1 VTARPR
7 TEPEADAAA
16 LTLEPEHL
24 SDLGN
29 ARRLVRTFGENLRY
43 VPAWRAW
50 RVWTGA
56 SWTED
61 ETGQV
66 ERYAKDVAAE
76 IYVEAGYEQD
86 ERRRR
91 ELARWAIAS
100 ESHRG
105 IRGMIALAQ
114 SERGI
119 AVPPGAF
126 DRDPWLLNVA
136 NGTVNLKTGTLRE
149 HRRADLIT
157 KLIPVAY
164 DPAADAPIFLDF
176 LRRIFAGNRDLIDY
190 VRRAVGYSLT
200 GDTSEQVLLLCWGT
214 GANGKTTLMQ
224 TLAMLLAGYASRL
237 DANTLLAGKGD
248 RGLVMNDL
256 FGLQGA
262 RFVFAVEADMGRK
275 LAEALVKELT
285 GGESIR
291 VKKLYADIFTIEP
304 QFKLWI
310 GTNYKPEI
318 RGTDR
323 AIWRRIRLVPFDVTI
338 PESEQDRGL
347 TERLRAEAAGH
358 PPLGHRGV
366 PRLAVRGAR
375 RARGGADGD
384 RGVPRRDGRPRR
396 LPRRVLRRRAWGR
409 GAHRDALRPLRALG
423 RARGRGDP
431 HEEELRPSARRAR
444 PHGETARRRLA
455 LARRPPPHAGGRR
468 GERGG
473 VGRAGDP
480 PDSLGIDVRDQ
491 RAGRSAG
498 RAASAGARSAAVIHE
513 GWTHPGRVDP
523 FSVNFSLTRVIG
535 KVYGKRV
542 RRVPTRP
549 PDAEAGRRMRLGARA

>member
-1 VTARPR
+1 MTARPR

-347 TERLRAEAAGH
+347 TERLRAEAAGILRWAIEGCLAWQCEG
-358 PPLGHRGV
+358 LGAPEAVLTATAAYRGEMDV
-366 PRLAVRGAR
+366 LGDFLGECCVAEPGAAALTGTLYDRYVRWAERAGEAILTKKSFGLRL
-375 RARGGADGD
+375 
-384 RGVPRRDGRPRR
+384 
-396 LPRRVLRRRAWGR
+396 
-409 GAHRDALRPLRALG
+409 
-423 RARGRGDP
+423 
-431 HEEELRPSARRAR
+431 
-444 PHGETARRRLA
+444 
-455 LARRPPPHAGGRR
+455 
-468 GERGG
+468 GERGLTAKRRGG
-473 VGRAGDP
+473 VWHW
-480 PDSLGIDVRDQ
+480 LGVRLRTPADD
-491 RAGRSAG
+491 AAN
-498 RAASAGARSAAVIHE
+498 AEASAE
-513 GWTHPGRVDP
+513 
-523 FSVNFSLTRVIG
+523 RVIL
-535 KVYGKRV
+535 R
-542 RRVPTRP
+542 TRSGLTYAINAPVEARGAP
-549 PDAEAGRRMRLGARA
+549 PARERGRRL